1 MKSCLHQLP
10 FSKVAIFELITQL
23 TGKMNPDVVL
33 AKLKKDVRSLLI
45 SSKVDLDPEL
55 LKRDYKN
62 MVGHPLPLKLLGFRN
77 VMDMLKEIPDVVS
90 VNIREDGKTFL
101 KAVSHESTRN
111 IEELVAKQRT
121 SMMDKKRKN
130 LQCSSYRNLSRSAP
144 LILPRRGGAPP
155 ALPPQLRAQ
164 LRLLLSQGPVRLS
177 ELEISFLRCFGRP
190 LRVHNLGFYST
201 GEMLEAAADL
211 VLIQQGRL
219 GSILTL
225 REQMLPRRFN
235 SQQNLGPP
243 KTTTDAGVHSLAK
256 SQDTTV
262 SSAHEEPPHVSC
274 NLQGIN
280 KTQEPEPQLHQ
291 KSLHFNQHFSKL
303 QEELRQQIAENG
315 VAATIS
321 HKLKEKLQKVVCQS
335 SYGISVHHLP
345 EEYKRLLGEDLPLKE
360 NGFVSVTELVDAM
373 SDIFDLQ
380 YVDGD
385 SQCDWIVKNTTS
397 DAPGG
402 TWPQIN
408 CHTEESLWDVKD
420 GHISVDPAEEFLM
433 MDYSVKQEQASELC
447 PAIAV
452 YCGPVV
458 PLDALQSQHLERP
471 TPRPSFEWLQVTV
484 EQVESPGLF
493 YVRFT
498 GCEEAQTFE
507 NMKFEMTH
515 CYSSPDVSERY
526 RLPQPFIRRG
536 QVCCASSENMSF
548 TRGVIHQLV
557 SSTSV
562 EVYHVDFG
570 TVTTVHTDDLMF
582 LKSCFSVL
590 PAQAVPSSLAGI
602 KATTGAWT
610 WEAIASFITLCN
622 RPPVA
627 GLVCDTGDVLHLY
640 LCDTHTEQDIHIHNV
655 LISQGHGEP
664 CSPLASAAVCDK
676 VSPVRLYLGKGA
688 FHLPDVDEESIWPA
702 ETLEQSE
709 LETEERPSLEFIEDS
724 ESDTDVQNP
733 SRQEEKQEFDGTETS
748 AVCPPFILR
757 TQEKIQDNLFHA
769 ILTRANLK
777 REKGLGCFSGILL
790 PRSIDCAVNGGVDG

>member
-1 MKSCLHQLP
+1 
-10 FSKVAIFELITQL
+10 
-23 TGKMNPDVVL
+23 MNPDVVL

-55 LKRDYKN
+55 LKRDYKTI
-62 MVGHPLPLKLLGFRN
+62 VGHPLPLKLLGFRN

-90 VNIREDGKTFL
+90 VNVREDGKTFL

-121 SMMDKKRKN
+121 SMRGKKRKN
-130 LQCSSYRNLSRSAP
+130 WQCSSNRKCYRSAP

-164 LRLLLSQGPVRLS
+164 LRVLLSQGPVRLS
-177 ELEISFLRCFGRP
+177 ELESSFLRCFGRP

-211 VLIQQGRL
+211 VLIQQGRF
-219 GSILTL
+219 GSIVTL
-225 REQMLPRRFN
+225 REQMLPRTFN
-235 SQQNLGPP
+235 TKQSLGPL
-243 KTTTDAGVHSLAK
+243 KTTTHAGLHTPAK

-262 SSAHEEPPHVSC
+262 SSVHEEPPHVSC
-274 NLQGIN
+274 NLQGID

-291 KSLHFNQHFSKL
+291 KSLHFNLHFSKL

-321 HKLKEKLQKVVCQS
+321 HKLKEKLQKVVGQS

-360 NGFVSVTELVDAM
+360 KGFVSVTELVDTM

-385 SQCDWIVKNTTS
+385 SKCDWIVKNATS

-402 TWPQIN
+402 TWPQTN
-408 CHTEESLWDVKD
+408 CHTGESLWDVKD
-420 GHISVDPAEEFLM
+420 GHISVDAAEELLT
-433 MDYSVKQEQASELC
+433 MDYSVKRERASELC
-447 PAIAV
+447 PAVAV
-452 YCGPVV
+452 YCSPVV
-458 PLDALQSQHLERP
+458 PPDALQSQHLERP
-471 TPRPSFEWLQVTV
+471 TPRPSFEWLPVTV

-507 NMKFEMTH
+507 KMKVEMTL

-536 QVCCASSENMSF
+536 QVCCVSSENTCF
-548 TRGVIHQLV
+548 TRGVIRQLI

-570 TVTTVHTDDLMF
+570 TVTTVHPDGLMF

-627 GLVCDTGDVLHLY
+627 GLVCDTGDVLHLC
-640 LCDTHTEQDIHIHNV
+640 LCDTHTEQDIHVRNV

-664 CSPLASAAVCDK
+664 CGPSASAAVCDK
-676 VSPVRLYLGKGA
+676 VSPVRLYLGEGT
-688 FHLPDVDEESIWPA
+688 FHLPDIDEGSIWPA

-709 LETEERPSLEFIEDS
+709 LETEEKPSEFIGDN
-724 ESDTDVQNP
+724 ESNTDVQNP
-733 SRQEEKQEFDGTETS
+733 SRRGEKQEFDGTVTS

-757 TQEKIQDNLFHA
+757 TQEKFQDNLFHA
-769 ILTRANLK
+769 ILTGANLK
-777 REKGLGCFSGILL
+777 REKGLGCFSSILL

>member
-1 MKSCLHQLP
+1 MHL
-10 FSKVAIFELITQL
+10 L
-23 TGKMNPDVVL
+23 TDQMDQGTMNPDVVL

-62 MVGHPLPLKLLGFRN
+62 MVGHPLPLKLLGFPN

-90 VNIREDGKTFL
+90 VNVREDGKTFL

-111 IEELVAKQRT
+111 IEELVAKQRM
-121 SMMDKKRKN
+121 SMTDKRRKN
-130 LQCSSYRNLSRSAP
+130 WQCSSNGNCYRSAP

-164 LRLLLSQGPVRLS
+164 LRLLLSQGPVKLS
-177 ELEISFLRCFGRP
+177 ELDMSFQRCFGRP

-211 VLIQQGRL
+211 VLIQQGRF
-219 GSILTL
+219 GSMLTL
-225 REQMLPRRFN
+225 REQMLPRTFN
-235 SQQNLGPP
+235 AKQSLGPL
-243 KTTTDAGVHSLAK
+243 KATTHAGLDTPAK

-262 SSAHEEPPHVSC
+262 SSVHEEPPHVSC
-274 NLQGIN
+274 NLQGID

-291 KSLHFNQHFSKL
+291 KSLHFHQHFSKM

-321 HKLKEKLQKVVCQS
+321 HELKEKLQKVVGQS
-335 SYGISVHHLP
+335 SCGISVHHLP
-345 EEYKRLLGEDLPLKE
+345 EEYKRLLAEDLPLKE

-385 SQCDWIVKNTTS
+385 SKCDWIVKNTTS
-397 DAPGG
+397 DALGG
-402 TWPQIN
+402 TWPQTN
-408 CHTEESLWDVKD
+408 CRAGESLWDVKD
-420 GHISVDPAEEFLM
+420 GHISVDAAEELLT
-433 MDYSVKQEQASELC
+433 MDYSVEQEQASELC
-447 PAIAV
+447 PAVAV
-452 YCGPVV
+452 YCSPVV

-484 EQVESPGLF
+484 VQVESPGLF

-507 NMKFEMTH
+507 KMKVEMTV

-526 RLPQPFIRRG
+526 RLPRPFIRRG
-536 QVCCASSENMSF
+536 QVCCASSEDTCF
-548 TRGVIHQLV
+548 TRGVIHQLI

-570 TVTTVHTDDLMF
+570 TVTTVRTDGLMF
-582 LKSCFSVL
+582 LKSRFSVL

-602 KATTGAWT
+602 QATTVSPLPAEGAWT
-610 WEAIASFITLCN
+610 SEAIASFVALCN

-627 GLVCDTGDVLHLY
+627 GLVCHAGDVLHLC

-664 CSPLASAAVCDK
+664 CGPSASAAVCDK
-676 VSPVRLYLGKGA
+676 VSPVRLYLGEGT
-688 FHLPDVDEESIWPA
+688 FHLPDVDEGSIWPA

-709 LETEERPSLEFIEDS
+709 LEAEEKPSLEFIGDN
-724 ESDTDVQNP
+724 ESNADVQPENP
-733 SRQEEKQEFDGTETS
+733 SRQGEKQEFGGTETS
-748 AVCPPFILR
+748 AVYPPFILR

-769 ILTRANLK
+769 IVTGANLK
-777 REKGLGCFSGILL
+777 REKGLGWFSSILL
-790 PRSIDCAVNGGVDG
+790 PRSIDGPADG